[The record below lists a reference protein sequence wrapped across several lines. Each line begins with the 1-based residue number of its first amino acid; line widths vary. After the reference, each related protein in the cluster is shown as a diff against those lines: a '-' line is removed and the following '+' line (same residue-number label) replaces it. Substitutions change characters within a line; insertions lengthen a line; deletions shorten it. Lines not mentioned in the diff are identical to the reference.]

1 MVVLLLFMIRESFF
15 LVSFAQTIAAMRCH
29 SIAPTLE
36 AGIKKDSG
44 PYTFV
49 QKG

>member
-1 MVVLLLFMIRESFF
+1 MCLIVSEIVF
-15 LVSFAQTIAAMRCH
+15 LQAITATGGK

-36 AGIKKDSG
+36 AGVKKDSG

-49 QKG
+49 RNL

>member
-1 MVVLLLFMIRESFF
+1 MIVLLPESVF
-15 LVSFAQTIAAMRCH
+15 LGSVDQTIAAMDGQ

-49 QKG
+49 HNL